1 METCEKVTGRK
12 VGIESTGRPGD
23 PARLVASSQKIYEE
37 LGWKAEYSLEQI
49 IESAWKWH
57 CGNVKVIQS
66 LPLKECC
73 QREAELS
80 ICVNQSGLK
89 SNLLNQ

>member
-1 METCEKVTGRK
+1 VIETCEKVTGRK
-12 VGIESTGRPGD
+12 AVIEYTDRRPGA

-57 CGNVKVIQS
+57 KYRAS
-66 LPLKECC
+66 
-73 QREAELS
+73 R
-80 ICVNQSGLK
+80 
-89 SNLLNQ
+89 